1 MKKAFLIIIAAIL
14 LIPTIAKAQNN
25 NGYITAEPDPEV
37 FLIVNEDPEFPG
49 GEEALIAFIRDHVQ
63 YPEEAKKANITG
75 TVVVTFIIE
84 KDGSLSNMKI
94 IRDIGG
100 GCGTEAVRVLRLM
113 PKWKPGKTHKAGE
126 PGLKVV
132 RCQFSLPIVFEL

>member
-1 MKKAFLIIIAAIL
+1 MKKIFFIILTAIL
-14 LIPTIAKAQNN
+14 LIPTMAKAQNN

-37 FLIVNEDPEFPG
+37 FLTVTEDPEFPG
-49 GEEALIAFIRDHVQ
+49 GEEALIAFIREHVQ

-94 IRDIGG
+94 LRDIGG
-100 GCGTEAVRVLRLM
+100 GCGTEAVRVLRQM
-113 PKWKPGKTHKAGE
+113 PKWKPGKIRKSGQAD
-126 PGLKVV
+126 LKVV